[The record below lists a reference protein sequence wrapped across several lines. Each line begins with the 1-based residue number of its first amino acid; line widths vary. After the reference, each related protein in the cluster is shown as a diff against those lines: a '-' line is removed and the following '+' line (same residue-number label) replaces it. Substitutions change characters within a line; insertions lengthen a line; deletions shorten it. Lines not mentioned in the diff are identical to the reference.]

1 MAEGG
6 DEDITVTKLKLKSGD
21 HVYVKTRWIEDES
34 FCITVL
40 NGSLAWSYH
49 MSEENVAEIA
59 SAWGISVEEFMETAG
74 THLRIQDPTSTYSF
88 RVLDSNWMR
97 ALVCLPKNPLPS
109 NISVAFFSQCA
120 SCCCQ
125 PLQIENAS

>member
-49 MSEENVAEIA
+49 
-59 SAWGISVEEFMETAG
+59 
-74 THLRIQDPTSTYSF
+74 STLPIIPLSPPPPPPPSLSF
-88 RVLDSNWMR
+88 RCILSLERLWGVRGKDR
-97 ALVCLPKNPLPS
+97 D
-109 NISVAFFSQCA
+109 
-120 SCCCQ
+120 
-125 PLQIENAS
+125 